1 MKQTNK
7 NKHEWVMVVVHS
19 AATHYQIFDGTPRRP
34 KARRPRWVRMLVR
47 LYAVGRQVYHA
58 LPA

>member
-19 AATHYQIFDGTPRRP
+19 AATHYQILDDRRP

-47 LYAVGRQVYHA
+47 IYAVGKQVYRA

>member
-1 MKQTNK
+1 MKQTDAFE
-7 NKHEWVMVVVHS
+7 EWVFIVVHS
-19 AATHYQIFDGTPRRP
+19 GAVHYQIFDDRRP

-47 LYAVGRQVYHA
+47 IYAVGKQVYRA